1 MAASSYSS
9 FDPQWIHDVFINFRG
24 EDTRKNFVS
33 HLNAALSNAGINTFL
48 DDEKLR
54 RGMELG
60 PELLGAIEGSRISI
74 VVFSKTYTSSR
85 WCLKELV
92 QIMECRI
99 NHGQIVVPIFYNVDP
114 SDLRHQKDGF
124 GKALK
129 STAKKIS
136 LNGQRMDNLYSKW
149 KIVLTEA
156 ATISGW
162 HTKCFGLV
170 SLFFFFLSRGNES
183 YFSAYNNLSISY
195 VISVRQTHTKI
206 R

>member
-1 MAASSYSS
+1 
-9 FDPQWIHDVFINFRG
+9 
-24 EDTRKNFVS
+24 
-33 HLNAALSNAGINTFL
+33 
-48 DDEKLR
+48 
-54 RGMELG
+54 
-60 PELLGAIEGSRISI
+60 
-74 VVFSKTYTSSR
+74 
-85 WCLKELV
+85 
-92 QIMECRI
+92 
-99 NHGQIVVPIFYNVDP
+99 VPIFYNVDP

-170 SLFFFFLSRGNES
+170 SLFFFFYCGMNHI
-183 YFSAYNNLSISY
+183 F
-195 VISVRQTHTKI
+195 
-206 R
+206 